1 VTVTVI
7 VIVVIVRHALKL
19 TEMCAKV
26 KRG

>member
-1 VTVTVI
+1 MVI